1 METLIFHSDSKA
13 KSDALKAVAKA
24 LEIQFETEEQP
35 YDSEFVAKIKKSRQ
49 QFENGQHKVIEID
62 DLWK

>member
-24 LEIQFETEEQP
+24 LEIPFETEEQP
-35 YDSEFVAKIKKSRQ
+35 YDSEFVAKIKESRQ

>member
-13 KSDALKAVAKA
+13 KSDALKAVAKV
-24 LEIQFETEEQP
+24 LEIAFETEEQP
-35 YDSEFVAKIKKSRQ
+35 YDSEFVAKIKESRQ